1 MPRSKKGRLS
11 GGARKEINTR
21 RGTDIVLGAII
32 MARPDSRS
40 DPASEALKNK
50 AAGMLFAR
58 VSKIIDANHA
68 LVAINTKRGPKEL
81 RAEIPP
87 LLSKR
92 GATPISTG
100 FIVAVFFGKDFDPDV
115 DEIRPADHFGI
126 EVIIEKK
133 QAYTLQKEGVI
144 PSWMVQD
151 ADKTDAADLHK
162 DEKGG
167 FEFDYSEKAGE
178 DEEESSEE
186 EGGRRKSN
194 DDDVDI
200 DDI

>member
-11 GGARKEINTR
+11 GGARKEINAR
-21 RGTDIVLGAII
+21 RANDIVLGAILASKPVNKD
-32 MARPDSRS
+32 ARH
-40 DPASEALKNK
+40 DPVAEGLKLK

-58 VSKIIDANHA
+58 VSKIIDINHA
-68 LVAINTKRGPKEL
+68 IVAIDTRRGPKEL

-100 FIVAVFFGKDFDPDV
+100 FMVAVDFGKDFNPDV
-115 DEIRPADHFGI
+115 DEIRTADHFGI
-126 EVIIEKK
+126 KTIIEKK
-133 QAYTLQKEGVI
+133 QAYMLQKEGLV

-151 ADKTDAADLHK
+151 VDKVESIIDK
-162 DEKGG
+162 ESG
-167 FEFDYSEKAGE
+167 FEFDYSERAG
-178 DEEESSEE
+178 DE
-186 EGGRRKSN
+186 
-194 DDDVDI
+194 DDDESPDEAKGRDDDKELDI

>member
-11 GGARKEINTR
+11 GGARKEINAR
-21 RGTDIVLGAII
+21 RANDIVLGAILASKPVKKD
-32 MARPDSRS
+32 ARPDPVAES
-40 DPASEALKNK
+40 LKQK

-58 VSKIIDANHA
+58 VSKIIDTNHA
-68 LVAINTKRGPKEL
+68 IVAIDTRRGPKEL

-100 FIVAVFFGKDFDPDV
+100 FMVAVFFGKDFNPDV
-115 DEIRPADHFGI
+115 DEIRSADHFGI
-126 EVIIEKK
+126 ETIIEKK
-133 QAYTLQKEGVI
+133 QAYSLQKEGLV

-151 ADKTDAADLHK
+151 IDKVETIT
-162 DEKGG
+162 EKESG
-167 FEFDYSEKAGE
+167 FEFDYSERAG
-178 DEEESSEE
+178 DEEDDESADEAK
-186 EGGRRKSN
+186 GR
-194 DDDVDI
+194 DDDKEIDI

>member
-1 MPRSKKGRLS
+1 METGLALLKYAAWL
-11 GGARKEINTR
+11 
-21 RGTDIVLGAII
+21 
-32 MARPDSRS
+32 
-40 DPASEALKNK
+40 PACAEAD
-50 AAGMLFAR
+50 FAR
-58 VSKIIDANHA
+58 
-68 LVAINTKRGPKEL
+68 
-81 RAEIPP
+81 
-87 LLSKR
+87 
-92 GATPISTG
+92 TG

-151 ADKTDAADLHK
+151 ADKTESADTK

-167 FEFDYSEKAGE
+167 FEFDYSEKAAE
-178 DEEESSEE
+178 DDEESSEE

-194 DDDVDI
+194 DDDVDV

>member
-21 RGTDIVLGAII
+21 RGTDIVLGAIL

-58 VSKIIDANHA
+58 VSKIIDTNHA
-68 LVAINTKRGPKEL
+68 IVAINTKRGPKEL

-126 EVIIEKK
+126 EVIIDKK

-151 ADKTDAADLHK
+151 ADKTEAADTK

-178 DEEESSEE
+178 EDSSEE
-186 EGGRRKSN
+186 DGGGRRASN
-194 DDDVDI
+194 DDDVDV